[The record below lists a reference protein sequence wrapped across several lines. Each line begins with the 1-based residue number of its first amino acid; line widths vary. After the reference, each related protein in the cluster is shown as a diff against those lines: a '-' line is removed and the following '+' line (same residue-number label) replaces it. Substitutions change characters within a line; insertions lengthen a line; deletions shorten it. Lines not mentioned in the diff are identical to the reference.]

1 MQGPL
6 VSVIIPTYNRAHLI
20 EGALASVL
28 RQEYRPLEIIVVDDG
43 SIDDTSDLMAR
54 KYPHLSYVRQAN
66 SGPSIARNH
75 GVRLSSG
82 EIIMFLDSDDEWLPG
97 KVSRQVNLLQDAG
110 PSACCCVTNAI
121 LRDTNGKNQF
131 SFDVA
136 EMYPLLATGLWTNPA
151 EVLASRF
158 LFFNQ
163 VVAVRRDAI
172 VECGGFNEHLMLLE
186 DWDLALRLSVLGP
199 WAYTTEPFAVWNPGS
214 NESLVTRAA
223 KDRISLR
230 ESSLTVHQ
238 GALAREG
245 IASRT
250 QTADLLRRKIR
261 NTQRELLGL
270 HLAHDKSIWKR
281 AAGNSITLAER
292 CKTVISKRLHRWP
305 EMQVQAFTPDLAELE
320 CEKATA

>member
-20 EGALASVL
+20 EGAIASVL

-43 SIDDTSDLMAR
+43 STDNTSDLMAG
-54 KYPHLSYVRQAN
+54 KYPHLLYVRQAN
-66 SGPSIARNH
+66 SGPSVARNQ

-97 KVSRQVNLLQDAG
+97 KVKRQVDLLRDAG

-121 LRDTNGKNQF
+121 LRETNGKNQL

-136 EMYPLLATGLWTNPA
+136 EMYPLLANGLWTNPA

-172 VECGGFNEHLMLLE
+172 VQCGGFNERLTLLE
-186 DWDLALRLSVLGP
+186 DWDLALRLAVLGP

-214 NESLVTRAA
+214 NGSLVARAA
-223 KDRISLR
+223 RDRISLR

-238 GALAREG
+238 SALAREG
-245 IASRT
+245 AASRT
-250 QTADLLRRKIR
+250 QTADLLRHKIR
-261 NTQRELLGL
+261 TTQRELLGL
-270 HLAHDKSIWKR
+270 HLAQDKSIWKR

-292 CKTVISKRLHRWP
+292 CRTALSKRLRRWP
-305 EMQVQAFTPDLAELE
+305 EMQVQALTSGPAVLE
-320 CEKATA
+320 YEKATA